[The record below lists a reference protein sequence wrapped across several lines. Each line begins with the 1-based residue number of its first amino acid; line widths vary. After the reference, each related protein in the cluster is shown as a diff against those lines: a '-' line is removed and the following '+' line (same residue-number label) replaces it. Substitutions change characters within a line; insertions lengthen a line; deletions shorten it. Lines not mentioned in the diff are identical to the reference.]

1 MEDGVGVLVPAR
13 VLATHGCL
21 SADDLAQVIGPSAA
35 VVPDAARAVEP
46 AGERAVDEWERKL
59 RRLFSELVA
68 MEQLLLALAL
78 PGTHEGMAWGL
89 RALGTAMPR
98 RCRRVMLG
106 MLSVPPSEH
115 ERRWPELHRGRA
127 YKNRAALAAQNRRR
141 ALRAVE
147 ACCSQEELQSLW
159 AQMLE
164 ARPSFESIARV
175 EAARA
180 QGQPGGED
188 GEEGRPEHWSSGKTM
203 LSGVGMWHSEQT

>member
-1 MEDGVGVLVPAR
+1 MEDSVGVLVPAR

-21 SADDLAQVIGPSAA
+21 SADDLAQVVGPSAA
-35 VVPDAARAVEP
+35 AVPNAARAVEP

-68 MEQLLLALAL
+68 MEQLLLGLS
-78 PGTHEGMAWGL
+78 GTHEGMAWDL

-106 MLSVPPSEH
+106 MLAVPPSEH

-147 ACCSQEELQSLW
+147 ACCSQEELQYLW
-159 AQMLE
+159 AQMLQ

-175 EAARA
+175 ETERA
-180 QGQPGGED
+180 QGQSG